1 VEIESLEEG
10 RESAILKQ
18 LINAAVLTVFK
29 QRVPGDKVRDVIA
42 AFDEGAVAHVG
53 EDIPSAQLSTV
64 ITDIPAL
71 REPVLAL
78 TGGSESPALVA
89 SAVEFVFEGLH
100 LNKRLNKDSA
110 GSAATY
116 RSRA

>member
-1 VEIESLEEG
+1 
-10 RESAILKQ
+10 
-18 LINAAVLTVFK
+18 
-29 QRVPGDKVRDVIA
+29 
-42 AFDEGAVAHVG
+42 VG

-89 SAVEFVFEGLH
+89 SAGEVGFEGLH